1 MTISKNYQKTKQKL
15 AKLEQEISCI
25 QWKVNRYEQVIKNAW
40 WALTDIDTQGLHEKV
55 YRILV
60 IEMLSEV
67 AYEVLEKE
75 EKDGKR

>member
-1 MTISKNYQKTKQKL
+1 MWLY
-15 AKLEQEISCI
+15 
-25 QWKVNRYEQVIKNAW
+25 
-40 WALTDIDTQGLHEKV
+40 HEKI

-75 EKDGKR
+75 EKDGKG

>member
-1 MTISKNYQKTKQKL
+1 MTIQKSYERTKEKL

-40 WALTDIDTQGLHEKV
+40 WALTDIDTQRLHEKV

-60 IEMLSEV
+60 IEMLSEI
-67 AYEVLEKE
+67 AYEVLDKE
-75 EKDGKR
+75 EKDGKC